1 MRVVCLRMITELG
14 HVLNEPTDKDV
25 MLAAHRYVE
34 DDPAFRDWLA
44 RIKPEW
50 ASFFK
55 GAIA

>member
-1 MRVVCLRMITELG
+1 MCVVCLRMIAELG

-25 MLAAHRYVE
+25 T
-34 DDPAFRDWLA
+34 
-44 RIKPEW
+44 EW